1 MTDAAAQHIVVDTPV
16 ESVARIT
23 LNRPDAL
30 NSFTFDM
37 YEGLIRTLE
46 AIRFDPA
53 VRVVVLTGAGR
64 AFCAGHDVRAAGT
77 PGWVAEGLG
86 TQQRGRAIMAKL
98 GHIPVLMRALPQPVI
113 AAVNGVAAGAGYAM
127 ALAADLCVAARS
139 AKFVNAFHNAGTG
152 HELGLSYTLPRAVGT
167 QRAAELLFTGR
178 AVMAEEAGAI
188 GMILRVVDDT
198 ALMDEALALA
208 EAILVNSPIGIAL
221 TKQSLWLNAG
231 AGSLE
236 AAIEMENRGIAI
248 SQATEDSAEKR
259 RAFGERRRAVFRGK

>member
-1 MTDAAAQHIVVDTPV
+1 MTDAAHHILIDKPIAG
-16 ESVARIT
+16 VARIT

-37 YEGLIRTLE
+37 YESLLATLE

-53 VRVVVLTGAGR
+53 IRVVILTGAGR
-64 AFCAGHDVRAAGT
+64 GFCAGHDVRAGGSPA
-77 PGWVAEGLG
+77 WVAEGLG
-86 TQQRGRAIMAKL
+86 TQQRGRAIMVKL

-113 AAVNGVAAGAGYAM
+113 AAVNGVAAGGGYAL
-127 ALAADLCVAARS
+127 ALAADLCIAASS

-152 HELGLSYTLPRAVGT
+152 HELGLSYTLPRAIGT

-178 AVMAEEAGAI
+178 AVMAEEAARI
-188 GMILRVVDDT
+188 GMILRVAEDAT
-198 ALMDEALALA
+198 LMQDVLALA
-208 EAILVNSPIGIAL
+208 QSIMANSPIGIAL
-221 TKQSLWLNAG
+221 TKQSLWLNAS

-236 AAIEMENRGIAI
+236 AAIAMENRGIAI

-259 RAFGERRRAVFRGK
+259 KAFGEKRQPTFKQK